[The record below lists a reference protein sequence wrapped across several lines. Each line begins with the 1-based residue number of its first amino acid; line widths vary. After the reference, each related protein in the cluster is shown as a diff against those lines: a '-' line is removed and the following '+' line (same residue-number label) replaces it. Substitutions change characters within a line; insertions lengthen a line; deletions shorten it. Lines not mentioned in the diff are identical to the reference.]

1 VHDRWLDMHKDN
13 PSEQTVWPIEL
24 GENLWAEAPP
34 LDRTVPLSELL
45 LRGLDKDTLKR
56 DELKKRCCGTADQY
70 LAAHGLIVDEDS
82 RLKLAKICL
91 ATRPSATWQ
100 VSRTFGCIAC

>member
-1 VHDRWLDMHKDN
+1 MHKDN

-34 LDRTVPLSELL
+34 LDRAVPLSELL

-56 DELKKRCCGTADQY
+56 DESSRSSG
-70 LAAHGLIVDEDS
+70 DS
-82 RLKLAKICL
+82 PEALGDAWPAPPAPPVRRWPEPRRSC
-91 ATRPSATWQ
+91 S
-100 VSRTFGCIAC
+100 